1 MKERLFI
8 YVTEKGKEALEKIY
22 AFNEGKLKKRDIAS
36 DLLIAEAKK
45 YKGRKPKIRK
55 WGRWPF
61 KKIEFVFLE
70 KKDFCCDC
78 NIKQLYRHARRLFI
92 VAIHG
97 AQNSKAKS

>member
-1 MKERLFI
+1 MKERLSI

-55 WGRWPF
+55 
-61 KKIEFVFLE
+61 
-70 KKDFCCDC
+70 
-78 NIKQLYRHARRLFI
+78 
-92 VAIHG
+92 
-97 AQNSKAKS
+97 